1 MIIRVPELTDDAR
14 QKRFALS
21 TTALNEAIE
30 GAAGLSEARFRGEI
44 EVDAEIHRRG
54 TDVFL
59 VGKLRVPVVL
69 TCRCCL
75 EEFERH
81 LDRCFKFLIVQAKEG
96 SGPEDDAGLD
106 HYCGEELDLAPLVC
120 EQALLALDEGELCSP
135 DCRGLC
141 AGCGANLNQESCRC
155 PR

>member
-21 TTALNEAIE
+21 TTALNEAIDA
-30 GAAGLSEARFRGEI
+30 AAGLSEAHFEGEI

-54 TDVFL
+54 TDVFF
-59 VGKLRVPVVL
+59 VGKLRVPVLL

-75 EEFERH
+75 ERFERH
-81 LDRCFKFLIVQAKEG
+81 LDRSFKFLIVQAHEG
-96 SGPEDDAGLD
+96 SGPEDDMGLD
-106 HYCGEELDLAPLVC
+106 HYWGEELDLAPLVR
-120 EQALLALDEGELCSP
+120 EQALLALDEGELCSA

-141 AGCGANLNQESCRC
+141 AGCGTNLNQGSCEC
-155 PR
+155 SH